1 MLTRRTFLE
10 AGAAAVAG
18 STLGSWPIH
27 GDAEPRT
34 IALVGGRL
42 YPSPDASPI
51 TDGAVLV
58 RDGAI
63 ASVGSRHDVV
73 VPAGASVIDCTG
85 TTVTAAFWNCHVHF
99 TGPRWQGAESAPAD
113 ALARDLRAMLTGWG
127 VAHAVDTGS
136 DPANTST
143 LRRRIRSG
151 EIPGPSVM
159 MASGSFAPLGGSPYY
174 VLPTRLPELSR
185 PDEAEA
191 AVNAVLD
198 GGADAIK
205 LFTGSWATPRSIV
218 VMSLDVARAAVAA
231 AHRRGKLVFAHPSNS
246 AGTRVAIDAGVDIL
260 AHTFPS
266 ELDGPWDRS
275 LVPRIRD
282 RRMALI
288 PTLKLWPHEIK
299 KAGVEPAI
307 AERLVTTGETQVRML
322 VDSGGPVL
330 FGTDVGYMTDYD
342 PTDEYVFMSHAGL
355 TFSQILATL
364 TTAPAE
370 RFGVA
375 ARVGRL
381 APGMDADV
389 VVIDGQP
396 ERDVSALARVRY
408 TFVRG
413 RLVYEKKS

>member
-10 AGAAAVAG
+10 AGAAAVCG
-18 STLGSWPIH
+18 SALGPWPMCA
-27 GDAEPRT
+27 DAAPRT
-34 IALVGGRL
+34 IALVGGRV
-42 YPSPDASPI
+42 YASPDATPI
-51 TDGAVLV
+51 ADGVVLV
-58 RDGAI
+58 HDSAI
-63 ASVGSRHDVV
+63 ASVGGRHDIA
-73 VPAGASVIDCTG
+73 VPVGASVIDCTG

-99 TGPRWQGAESAPAD
+99 TGPRWAGAASASGAV
-113 ALARDLRAMLTGWG
+113 LAQDLAAMLTGWG

-136 DPANTST
+136 DPANTSA

-151 EIPGPSVM
+151 EIPGPSVI
-159 MASGSFAPLGGSPYY
+159 MASGSFVPAGGSPYY
-174 VLPTRLPELSR
+174 ILPTRLPELTR
-185 PDEAEA
+185 PAEADA

-205 LFTGSWATPRSIV
+205 LFTGSWVSPRSIV
-218 VMSLDVARAAVAA
+218 VMSLDVARSAVAA

-246 AGTRVAIDAGVDIL
+246 AGTRIAIDAGVDVL
-260 AHTFPS
+260 AHTFPT
-266 ELDGPWDRS
+266 ELDGPWDQS
-275 LVPRIRD
+275 LVPRMSD
-282 RRMALI
+282 RRMAMV
-288 PTLKLWPHEIK
+288 PTLKLWPYEIK
-299 KAGVEPAI
+299 KARVDPAI
-307 AERLVTTGETQVRML
+307 ADRLVATGETQVRRL
-322 VDSGGPVL
+322 LDGGGQIL

-342 PTDEYVFMSHAGL
+342 PTDEYVFMHHAGL

-381 APGMDADV
+381 APGMDADI

-408 TFVRG
+408 TFVKG
-413 RLVYEKKS
+413 RLAHAKTS